1 MSGGHA
7 MAPVAAPAAEEP
19 IKPQPTAQEIAEIRQ
34 RQAKGRTGRS
44 KLVIDPS
51 LAATYDGGGTGLSIY

>member
-1 MSGGHA
+1 
-7 MAPVAAPAAEEP
+7 MAQPAAPAADDP
-19 IKPQPTAQEIAEIRQ
+19 IKPQPTAQQVAEIRQ

-51 LAATYDGGGTGLSIY
+51 LAATYDGGGTGLSVY